1 MLWPHSWWT
10 QVRHC
15 RKRTWFIRKEVS
27 CCFCFFPTTT
37 VTSPTCV
44 LLHLHVCNGSHV
56 VDLPPL
62 GPTFRKNAE
71 QMRKGL
77 DKSRHHGAA
86 ISMYIYV
93 YLILLVSLFK
103 FNVQTFVPVG
113 QNSTVEAMS
122 KTAPLTAEVRCACM
136 WLRHHWLWECVWFC
150 WGVSDGW
157 STPGATKN
165 GGIHH
170 W

>member
-1 MLWPHSWWT
+1 MMDAGPALQKKDLVYQERS
-10 QVRHC
+10 VLL
-15 RKRTWFIRKEVS
+15 FL
-27 CCFCFFPTTT
+27 FFPTTT

-86 ISMYIYV
+86 ISMYI
-93 YLILLVSLFK
+93 
-103 FNVQTFVPVG
+103 
-113 QNSTVEAMS
+113 
-122 KTAPLTAEVRCACM
+122 
-136 WLRHHWLWECVWFC
+136 
-150 WGVSDGW
+150 
-157 STPGATKN
+157 
-165 GGIHH
+165 
-170 W
+170 